1 MKNSFECFDLKDK
14 IIHDCI
20 LYFFLKQDLKEA
32 IISNLNEYAKFYNL
46 TCKKVSKIERNTA
59 FLRFIDSGQDM
70 ASRINNLYSVL

>member
-1 MKNSFECFDLKDK
+1 MKNNYEAYDLKDK
-14 IIHDCI
+14 IIHGCI
-20 LYFFLKQDLKEA
+20 LYFFLKKDLKEP
-32 IISNLNEYAKFYNL
+32 ITSNLKRYAKFHNL